1 MNLRVPVS
9 TIMTTDLITVS
20 SFDPILVIKKIF
32 DENRIHHLP
41 VVRAKKLIGIISKSD
56 LLFFMRTWN
65 NKNYQQIFE
74 GVRLSHYTAENLMV
88 TSIAKL
94 NPNENILAA
103 VKVFE
108 ENLFHAI
115 PIVNEDDEL
124 KGLVTTYDLIKALAK
139 EDAEKMEA
147 IRAKL

>member
-1 MNLRVPVS
+1 MDLRVPIS

-20 SFDPILVIKKIF
+20 SFDPLSIVKKIF

-41 VVRAKKLIGIISKSD
+41 VIRAKKLIGIISKTD
-56 LLFFMRTWN
+56 LLFFMRSWN
-65 NKNYQQIFE
+65 NKNYQEIFE
-74 GVRLSHYTAENLMV
+74 GARFSHYTAENLMV

-94 NPNENILAA
+94 NPGDNILAA

-115 PIVNEDDEL
+115 PIVNEEDEL
-124 KGLVTTYDLIKALAK
+124 KGLVTTYDLIKELAK
-139 EDAEKMEA
+139 EDRIKMEA
-147 IRAKL
+147 LRAS

>member
-1 MNLRVPVS
+1 MDLRAPIS

-20 SFDPILVIKKIF
+20 SFDPLSVVKKIF
-32 DENRIHHLP
+32 DDNRIHHLP
-41 VVRAKKLIGIISKSD
+41 VIRAKKLIGIISKAD
-56 LLFFMRTWN
+56 LLFFMRSWN
-65 NKNYQQIFE
+65 NKNYQEIFE
-74 GVRLSHYTAENLMV
+74 GVRFSHYTAENLMT

-115 PIVNEDDEL
+115 PIVNEEDEL

-139 EDAEKMEA
+139 EDREKMEA
-147 IRAKL
+147 LRASV